1 MKILTIILN
10 KCVISPAK
18 SSKRECQF
26 EDLAKFVLEKGMERN
41 SRRKHTKTKNVHLE
55 GKWEILDEK
64 LVSKICQNGTSD
76 TVKFIDQSQTK
87 LLIAKRWFK
96 VLLVDKSSHFLQKW
110 GGTNFEPEKFAGGNI
125 RLILII

>member
-1 MKILTIILN
+1 
-10 KCVISPAK
+10 VRHIS
-18 SSKRECQF
+18 
-26 EDLAKFVLEKGMERN
+26 G
-41 SRRKHTKTKNVHLE
+41 KTKNVHLE
-55 GKWEILDEK
+55 GKWEILNEK

-110 GGTNFEPEKFAGGNI
+110 GGTNIEPEKFAGGNI
-125 RLILII
+125 RLILIIMSREKP